1 MTIEKARVILGKKYK
16 DFTDDEISGLLSLLE
31 VFAEVTVKNLKK
43 KLLEMKLKKETN
55 QEFIQSDI

>member
-55 QEFIQSDI
+55 

>member
-43 KLLEMKLKKETN
+43 KLLEMKLKKE
-55 QEFIQSDI
+55 I

>member
-43 KLLEMKLKKETN
+43 EILEMKLKKGN
-55 QEFIQSDI
+55 

>member
-31 VFAEVTVKNLKK
+31 VFAEVTVKNMKK
-43 KLLEMKLKKETN
+43 TILDLKLKKEV
-55 QEFIQSDI
+55 